1 MAYEGLKLFMG
12 ARQFVAPIND
22 QVLQPGDVLRWK
34 LQLELHRVNNNSK
47 KVTEVDG
54 PSVL

>member
-1 MAYEGLKLFMG
+1 MAYEGLKLFVG
-12 ARQFVAPIND
+12 ARPFVAPIDD
-22 QVLQPGDVLRWK
+22 QVLQPGDLLRWK
-34 LQLELHRVNNNSK
+34 PQLELHRVNNNPK